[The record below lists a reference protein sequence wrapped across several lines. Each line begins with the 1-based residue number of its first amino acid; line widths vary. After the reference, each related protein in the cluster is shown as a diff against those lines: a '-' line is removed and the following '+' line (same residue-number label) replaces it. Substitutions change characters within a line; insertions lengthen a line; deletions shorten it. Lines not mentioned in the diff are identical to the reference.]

1 MKKQKKTTVKS
12 VQAEFDEFK
21 KIAKQFA
28 QEVHNRPFTIVA
40 EIEAATAEGKLNG
53 LTVVELLTMVN
64 MVAQQ
69 GRDIRLSLA
78 GAPKTLRVWSEG
90 RKPSIPYQLR

>member
-28 QEVHNRPFTIVA
+28 QEVLCPD
-40 EIEAATAEGKLNG
+40 L
-53 LTVVELLTMVN
+53 
-64 MVAQQ
+64 
-69 GRDIRLSLA
+69 
-78 GAPKTLRVWSEG
+78 
-90 RKPSIPYQLR
+90 

>member
-1 MKKQKKTTVKS
+1 MKKQKKNTVKS

-28 QEVHNRPFTIVA
+28 QEVYARPLTVIA
-40 EIEAATAEGKLNG
+40 EIEASTAEGKLNG

-64 MVAQQ
+64 MAAQQ
-69 GRDIRLSLA
+69 GRNIHLSLA
-78 GAPKTLRVWSEG
+78 STPKTLRVWSKG
-90 RKPSIPYQLR
+90 IVPSIPYQLR

>member
-28 QEVHNRPFTIVA
+28 HEVHNQPLTIIA
-40 EIEAATAEGKLNG
+40 EIEASTAEGRLNG

-64 MVAQQ
+64 MAAQQ
-69 GRDIRLSLA
+69 GRNIRISLA
-78 GAPKTLRVWSEG
+78 SAPKTLRIWSEG
-90 RKPSIPYQLR
+90 REPSIPYQLL

>member
-12 VQAEFDEFK
+12 MQSEFDEFK

-28 QEVHNRPFTIVA
+28 QDVHHQPMTIIA
-40 EIEAATAEGKLNG
+40 QIEAATAEGKLNG

-64 MVAQQ
+64 MAAQQ

-90 RKPSIPYQLR
+90 RKPSIPYQLL